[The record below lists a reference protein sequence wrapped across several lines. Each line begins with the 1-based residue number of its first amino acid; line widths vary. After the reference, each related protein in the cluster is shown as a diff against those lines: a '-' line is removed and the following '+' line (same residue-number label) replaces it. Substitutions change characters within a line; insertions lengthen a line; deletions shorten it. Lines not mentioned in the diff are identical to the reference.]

1 MRYIGLDI
9 GDKRIGVALSD
20 PTGLLA
26 TPLKIIKRRD
36 DATDIA
42 AIVKLVAEHKAGMA
56 IAGLPVSLGEFEG
69 LQAVKVR
76 CFADKLQQSLTISL
90 AYQDERY
97 STADARMLLREAGAK
112 PKRLKQSDD
121 AAAAAVI
128 LQAFLDEH
136 RK

>member
-1 MRYIGLDI
+1 MRYLGLDI

-20 PTGLLA
+20 PTALLA
-26 TPLKIIKRRD
+26 SPLTIVKRRD
-36 DATDIA
+36 DTADIA
-42 AIVKLVAEHKAGMA
+42 AIVKLVAEHQAGMV

-69 LQAVKVR
+69 LQAAKVR
-76 CFADKLQQSLTISL
+76 CFADKLQQSLKVSL
-90 AYQDERY
+90 AFQDERH
-97 STADARMLLREAGAK
+97 STSDAQWLLREAGANK
-112 PKRLKQSDD
+112 RRLKQPDD